1 MLHAAKNK
9 SYSLGK
15 NISFLRVR
23 SITNARLFLRFQR
36 VLVKKRVLNKLC
48 GGVVTFRTAPPPV
61 ELYRGP
67 TGRRAL
73 KHNVSATIVAAEPD
87 KLCLPSPPETEPRK
101 LCLPLPP
108 ETTIGSGLEGDS
120 LRNVNRGERI

>member
-48 GGVVTFRTAPPPV
+48 GGVVTFGTAPPPV

-67 TGRRAL
+67 TVRRAL
-73 KHNVSATIVAAEPD
+73 KHNVSATIVAAEPG
-87 KLCLPSPPETEPRK
+87 KLCLPSPQKQSRASSACPYPQKQLLAPVWRATR
-101 LCLPLPP
+101 
-108 ETTIGSGLEGDS
+108 
-120 LRNVNRGERI
+120 